1 MGEPKAN
8 RLPSFGGDAISE
20 HIGSDPKRS
29 QASSLLAD
37 RPVLILKVISGDDRG
52 MTGRF
57 DQASISLGRSWGND
71 LKLKDLSISGH
82 HGVFAR
88 TDEGFIYQD
97 VGSRH
102 GSALQIAGQEFILNG
117 KSRNAPV
124 ALKQGGLLKLGRST
138 IAIEVHQLYASPTE
152 GGASKLQYKHE
163 DVEYLTTMQIP
174 ADDLQFQI
182 AHQDPRMD
190 ILFRLGRKLN
200 GLTQLNEILALIVDA
215 AFEALPNASLVAVNQ
230 IQGGDL
236 KPLMVKNR
244 FRTLGKT
251 PEVVLNQTVLERVIE
266 GGEAILFATDEDGEA
281 LDHASDKK
289 SFSTCLCAP
298 LVGQKS
304 SLGVIL
310 AETGEEGVPF
320 DHEDLSWFSVLAS
333 SAAFALERASLNQA
347 IFRMFEGFVQ
357 ASVGAIEARD
367 PTTAG
372 HSERVAK
379 YAISLTKAVINSDEG
394 PFYRTS
400 FSPEELTE
408 LRYAALLHDFGKV
421 CVREEVLMKSA
432 RLSDAEMDQIHHRF
446 QVLRSEYHRKLAHL
460 ELQKAVNTA
469 NAPSPDSYAAMRA
482 NAQQF
487 ADDLKKAYRKLDAV
501 RAKWRLSQ
509 EEIEEFKAFG
519 RQRLESL
526 DGEQLIFLTER
537 EIENITIP
545 IGTLNAREWEEM
557 RAHVVESESF
567 LSRIPW
573 SEDLRNIPTIAGA
586 HHEKLDGSGYPKGLQ
601 GEAISV
607 QARILTIADIYDAC
621 TAWDRPYCQPISIS
635 QTVALLQKE
644 ARETKLDVDLVH
656 LFISA
661 VLPEVKHLA
670 PRG

>member
-1 MGEPKAN
+1 M
-8 RLPSFGGDAISE
+8 
-20 HIGSDPKRS
+20 
-29 QASSLLAD
+29 
-37 RPVLILKVISGDDRG
+37 VLKVISGDDRG
-52 MTGRF
+52 VAGRF
-57 DQASISLGRSWGND
+57 DQASVALGRSWGND

-102 GSALQIAGQEFILNG
+102 GSVLQIDGQEFVLNG
-117 KSRNAPV
+117 KSRNIPV
-124 ALKQGGLLKLGRST
+124 ALKNGGLLKLGRST
-138 IAIEVHQLYASPTE
+138 IAIEVHHLYASQTE
-152 GGASKLQYKHE
+152 SGASKLQVRQD

-174 ADDLQFQI
+174 EDDLQLQI

-200 GLTQLNEILALIVDA
+200 GLTQLNDILALIVNA
-215 AFEALPNASLVAVNQ
+215 AFEALPHAALVAVNQ
-230 IQGGDL
+230 IEDGDL
-236 KPLMVKNR
+236 EPLMVKS
-244 FRTLGKT
+244 RTRDLGKT
-251 PEVVLNQTVLERVIE
+251 PAVVFSQAILKRVIE
-266 GGEAILFATDEDGEA
+266 DGEAILFATDEDGEA
-281 LDHASDKK
+281 LDHSSDSKRVR
-289 SFSTCLCAP
+289 TCLCAP

-310 AETGEEGVPF
+310 TETEDGGVPF

-347 IFRMFEGFVQ
+347 IYRMFEGFVQ

-379 YAISLTKAVINSDEG
+379 YAIALTKAVIGSEAQ
-394 PFYRTS
+394 PFRQTT
-400 FSPEELTE
+400 FSPVELTE

-432 RLSDAEMDQIHHRF
+432 RISDSEMDKIRQRF

-460 ELQKAVNTA
+460 ELERAVKSSSAPGETAFSEMREKALQFSGA
-469 NAPSPDSYAAMRA
+469 LKAAYA
-482 NAQQF
+482 
-487 ADDLKKAYRKLDAV
+487 KLDLV
-501 RAKWRLSQ
+501 RTKWRLEP
-509 EEIEEFKAFG
+509 EEIEHFKAFG
-519 RQRLESL
+519 RQRFESL
-526 DGEQLIFLTER
+526 DGEQLVFLTER

-573 SEDLRNIPTIAGA
+573 SEDLRSIPSIAGA
-586 HHEKLDGSGYPKGLQ
+586 HHEKLDGSGYPKGLV
-601 GEAISV
+601 GDAIST

-635 QTVALLQKE
+635 ETVALLKKE
-644 ARETKLDVDLVH
+644 ARETKLDRDLVH
-656 LFISA
+656 LFITA